1 MLNLCKLC
9 SKIDTDSYLHINLRF
24 QYMNRILTYIL
35 LFFSYISTFSQVIV
49 EQEVSRV
56 DMLIGEQVELKT
68 TVLVDSNQSIIYP
81 NFPNNNYMDG
91 VEVVSQGKIDTTMLN
106 SDKRMQLTRIYKL
119 TSFDSAF
126 YALPPFYV
134 LVDKDTIKAENS
146 IGLKVTSVPVD
157 TTNANDFAGPY
168 TVVTIP
174 FQWSYELWSL
184 IALNILLVGLIIHL
198 YKKVKKNKPITK
210 RIIINPPTPAHQQ
223 ALTEFAEIQS
233 ERPETE
239 DELKVYYDKLT
250 DILRQYI
257 EDRFSFNA
265 KELTSDEIIDK
276 LTETNN
282 ETALRE
288 LKEILTTADLV
299 KFAKYNAS
307 MSETNRSV
315 ALALDY
321 VNTTRLSDEQLPKP
335 EVKIVTIGEVK
346 QRNIKI
352 MMLVLIGTLSLIA
365 LCLLGY
371 ILKDIYDCFL

>member
-1 MLNLCKLC
+1 
-9 SKIDTDSYLHINLRF
+9 
-24 QYMNRILTYIL
+24 MNRILTYIY
-35 LFFSYISTFSQVIV
+35 LFFCTISTFSQVIV
-49 EQEVSRV
+49 EQEISRV
-56 DMLIGEQVELKT
+56 DILIGEQVELKT
-68 TVLVDSNQSIIYP
+68 TVLVDANQSIVYP
-81 NFPNNNYMDG
+81 DFPNNNYTNG
-91 VEVVSQGKIDTTMLN
+91 VEIISKGKIDTTMLN
-106 SDKRMQLTRIYKL
+106 SEKRMQLTRIYKL

-134 LVDKDTIKAENS
+134 LIDRDTIKAENS

-168 TVVTIP
+168 TVVAIP
-174 FQWSYELWSL
+174 FQWSYELWLL
-184 IALNILLVGLIIHL
+184 IALNFLLVGVIIYL
-198 YKKVKKNKPITK
+198 FKKVKKNKPITK
-210 RIIINPPTPAHQQ
+210 RIIINPPTPAHLQ
-223 ALTEFAEIQS
+223 ALTEFADIQS

-239 DELKVYYDKLT
+239 DELKIYYDKLT

-265 KELTSDEIIDK
+265 KELTSDEIIKK

-288 LKEILTTADLV
+288 LKDILTTADLV

-307 MSETNRSV
+307 ISETNRSV

-321 VNTTRLSDEQLPKP
+321 VNNTRLSDEQLPKP

-352 MMLVLIGTLSLIA
+352 AMLVLIGTLSLIA

-371 ILKDIYDCFL
+371 ISKEIYDCFL

>member
-1 MLNLCKLC
+1 
-9 SKIDTDSYLHINLRF
+9 
-24 QYMNRILTYIL
+24 MNRIFTYIL

-68 TVLVDSNQSIIYP
+68 TVLVDSNQRIIYP

-134 LVDKDTIKAENS
+134 LVDRDTIKAENS

>member
-1 MLNLCKLC
+1 
-9 SKIDTDSYLHINLRF
+9 
-24 QYMNRILTYIL
+24 MNRILTYIL
-35 LFFSYISTFSQVIV
+35 LFFSYISAFSQVIV

-134 LVDKDTIKAENS
+134 LVDRDTIKAENS

-265 KELTSDEIIDK
+265 KELTSDEIIEK

>member
-1 MLNLCKLC
+1 
-9 SKIDTDSYLHINLRF
+9 
-24 QYMNRILTYIL
+24 MNRILTYIL

-68 TVLVDSNQSIIYP
+68 TVLVDSNQRIIYP

-134 LVDKDTIKAENS
+134 LVDRDTIKAENS

>member
-1 MLNLCKLC
+1 
-9 SKIDTDSYLHINLRF
+9 
-24 QYMNRILTYIL
+24 MNRILTYIL

-68 TVLVDSNQSIIYP
+68 TVLVDSNQRIIYP
-81 NFPNNNYMDG
+81 NFPNNNYMEG

-106 SDKRMQLTRIYKL
+106 SDNRMQLTRIYKL

-134 LVDKDTIKAENS
+134 LVDRDTIKAENS

-282 ETALRE
+282 ETTLRE